1 VPVAIPVNCDL
12 VGFTVFAQG
21 ALFDPL
27 PGAAVPVSLTSAMEI
42 SIGEDATG
50 LIVLENLSGANL
62 NSYSQALRDAFQAGG
77 IQPGTP
83 LDSILQFLA
92 NNMLVGSFGNR
103 VLDPAFAPLLQ
114 MMNSPSFNYRAWA
127 DSFEQPLPGQPDN
140 LVIPQPLLALEAAL
154 QGAEHQPFQAGF
166 AGGGGNVCFQQAGK
180 TKQEALD
187 CETNRHNDMMAEMD
201 RARAICAAAAAALG
215 AGLGIW
221 SLGIGAV
228 AGVIAL
234 AACET
239 AYADAAKAEKRRHTA
254 NNAEIR
260 RKYGGC

>member
-1 VPVAIPVNCDL
+1 
-12 VGFTVFAQG
+12 
-21 ALFDPL
+21 
-27 PGAAVPVSLTSAMEI
+27 
-42 SIGEDATG
+42 
-50 LIVLENLSGANL
+50 
-62 NSYSQALRDAFQAGG
+62 
-77 IQPGTP
+77 
-83 LDSILQFLA
+83 
-92 NNMLVGSFGNR
+92 
-103 VLDPAFAPLLQ
+103 
-114 MMNSPSFNYRAWA
+114 
-127 DSFEQPLPGQPDN
+127 
-140 LVIPQPLLALEAAL
+140 
-154 QGAEHQPFQAGF
+154 
-166 AGGGGNVCFQQAGK
+166 
-180 TKQEALD
+180 
-187 CETNRHNDMMAEMD
+187 MMAEMD